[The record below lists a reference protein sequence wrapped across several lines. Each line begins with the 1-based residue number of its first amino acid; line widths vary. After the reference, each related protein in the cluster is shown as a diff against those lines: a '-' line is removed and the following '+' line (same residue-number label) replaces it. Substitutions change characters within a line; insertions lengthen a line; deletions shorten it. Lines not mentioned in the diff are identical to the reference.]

1 VPRTGS
7 PATRHLAA
15 VERATR
21 VLDALADA
29 GRDVGTN
36 ELARTTGINASTVSR
51 LLATLHAGGYVE
63 HVADTG
69 RYRLGP
75 RLLRLGAAALARVD
89 VRAVARPWLDRLVEL
104 TGETA
109 TLSLPGEA
117 EAITIDFVLGHS
129 SVVSVARVGRPS
141 VAHATAVGKVMLAF
155 GPRGPDALD
164 SAALVRFTP
173 GTIVERDA
181 LACEVDA
188 VREQGYAMAT
198 AEREPDLA
206 AMAAPARDRHGRLVA
221 ILGVQGPLGRFDAAA
236 RQAALPELVHAAAA
250 VGGSV

>member
-1 VPRTGS
+1 
-7 PATRHLAA
+7 
-15 VERATR
+15 

-36 ELARTTGINASTVSR
+36 ELARTTGVNASTVSR

-89 VRAVARPWLDRLVEL
+89 VRAIARPWLDRLVEL

-117 EAITIDFVLGHS
+117 EAITIDFVLGPS

-155 GPRGPDALD
+155 GPRGPEALD
-164 SAALVRFTP
+164 GGALVRYTP
-173 GTIVERDA
+173 RTIVDAGA
-181 LACEVDA
+181 LAREVEEA
-188 VREQGYAMAT
+188 RERGYATAA

-206 AMAAPARDRHGRLVA
+206 AMAAPARDRHGRLAA
-221 ILGVQGPLGRFDAAA
+221 ILGVQGPLARFDAEAMA
-236 RQAALPELVHAAAA
+236 AALPELVHAATA
-250 VGGSV
+250 VGGAV

>member
-1 VPRTGS
+1 
-7 PATRHLAA
+7 

-36 ELARTTGINASTVSR
+36 ELARATGVNASTVSR

-89 VRAVARPWLDRLVEL
+89 VRGIARPWLERLVEL

-155 GPRGPDALD
+155 GPRGPEHLAA
-164 SAALVRFTP
+164 AALVRFTP
-173 GTIVERDA
+173 RTIVDPEA
-181 LACEVDA
+181 LAREVAA
-188 VREQGYAMAT
+188 VRDRGYAMVS

-206 AMAAPARDRHGRLVA
+206 AVAAPARDRHGRLAA
-221 ILGVQGPLGRFDAAA
+221 ILGVQGPLARFDAAA
-236 RQAALPELVHAAAA
+236 REAALPELVRAAAA
-250 VGGSV
+250 VGGAV